1 MESVLS
7 PESCA
12 EQVRKEP
19 GQLGR
24 GEQGISLG
32 LWVTIFAAFALF
44 LAPSNAAHASDG
56 SYIVTETVET
66 FEYSIVEPE
75 SDLSSHWSSAP
86 AHAVYGPF
94 RVISADSVEMS
105 GTVDSQSPALFR
117 QMLQKYPGIKTIEM
131 IDCDGSVD
139 EEANL
144 SLARQIRRAGIN
156 THVPSRGS
164 VRSGAVELFLAG
176 VRHTADKGAE
186 FVVHSW
192 MDEDGLEANDYPP
205 HDPVHAE
212 YLNYYAEMGIPADKA
227 QAFYTLT
234 NSVPFAEQLKLSRND
249 LARFQL
255 LH

>member
-1 MESVLS
+1 MNRET
-7 PESCA
+7 CTD
-12 EQVRKEP
+12 QVRKEP
-19 GQLGR
+19 GRLKGQ
-24 GEQGISLG
+24 EQGVSLG
-32 LWVTIFAAFALF
+32 LWVTVFAAFALF
-44 LAPSNAAHASDG
+44 LLPSNAAHAADG
-56 SYIVTETVET
+56 NYTVTETVE
-66 FEYSIVEPE
+66 YDIIAPSSAAEP
-75 SDLSSHWSSAP
+75 LSTSPWTSAP
-86 AHAVYGPF
+86 AKAVYGPF
-94 RVISADSVEMS
+94 RVISADTAEMS
-105 GTVDSQSPALFR
+105 GTVDSLSPVLFQ
-117 QMLQKYPGIKTIEM
+117 QMLNQYPGIRMIEM

-144 SLARQIRRAGIN
+144 SLARQIRRAGIS

-192 MDEDGLEANDYPP
+192 MDEDGREANDYPP

-212 YLNYYAEMGIPADKA
+212 YLGYYVDMGIPADKA
-227 QAFYTLT
+227 KAFYALT
-234 NSVPFAEQLKLSRND
+234 NSVPFAEQLTLSRSD

>member
-1 MESVLS
+1 MRHEVIPDRQTKDAKALKDHS
-7 PESCA
+7 A
-12 EQVRKEP
+12 
-19 GQLGR
+19 
-24 GEQGISLG
+24 GIGALI
-32 LWVTIFAAFALF
+32 LAAFALF
-44 LAPSNAAHASDG
+44 LVPTQQAHASDG

-66 FEYSIVEPE
+66 FEYDIVEPE
-75 SDLSSHWSSAP
+75 HSQADWSSAP
-86 AHAVYGPF
+86 AQASYGPF
-94 RVISADSVEMS
+94 RVISADTVEMS
-105 GTVDSQSPALFR
+105 GTVDSYSPALFEK
-117 QMLQKYPGIKTIEM
+117 MLQQYPGIKRIEM

-144 SLARQIRRAGIN
+144 NLARQIRRAGIS

-212 YLNYYAEMGIPADKA
+212 YLEYYTEMGIPDDKA
-227 QAFYTLT
+227 RAFYALT
-234 NSVPFAEQLKLSRND
+234 NSVPFAQELKLSHSD

>member
-1 MESVLS
+1 MKIVMRYKAIPDLQAKETKALK
-7 PESCA
+7 
-12 EQVRKEP
+12 EQS
-19 GQLGR
+19 
-24 GEQGISLG
+24 IG
-32 LWVTIFAAFALF
+32 LWAVVLAAFALF
-44 LAPSNAAHASDG
+44 LVPAQQVQASDG
-56 SYIVTETVET
+56 SYTVTETVET
-66 FEYSIVEPE
+66 FEYDIVEPE
-75 SDLSSHWSSAP
+75 HPQAGWSSAP
-86 AHAVYGPF
+86 AQASYGPF
-94 RVISADSVEMS
+94 RVISADTVEMS
-105 GTVDSQSPALFR
+105 GTVDSYSPALFR
-117 QMLQKYPGIKTIEM
+117 KMLQQYPGINRIEM

-144 SLARQIRRAGIN
+144 NLARQIRRAGIS

-227 QAFYTLT
+227 KAFYALT
-234 NSVPFAEQLKLSRND
+234 NSVPFSQQLKLSRSD